1 MYHSAMP
8 QSACRC
14 RACGERD
21 TIAGFSTTIL
31 DSAFADTDADA
42 GEADEAEGDDAD
54 DGDGEDEADDVGDA
68 AAVAVAGS
76 LVARCR
82 AIASS
87 MAATFAL

>member
-31 DSAFADTDADA
+31 DLALADADADA
-42 GEADEAEGDDAD
+42 GDADAAAEDGTDEGDD
-54 DGDGEDEADDVGDA
+54 ED
-68 AAVAVAGS
+68 S
-76 LVARCR
+76 LVAKCR
-82 AIASS
+82 AMASS

>member
-31 DSAFADTDADA
+31 DLTLADADA
-42 GEADEAEGDDAD
+42 DDEDVDAAD
-54 DGDGEDEADDVGDA
+54 DEDEGVDEDEADDVGD
-68 AAVAVAGS
+68 AVAVAGS

>member
-31 DSAFADTDADA
+31 DMALADADTDDD
-42 GEADEAEGDDAD
+42 GVDETEEDDTDEGDD
-54 DGDGEDEADDVGDA
+54 EDEADGA
-68 AAVAVAGS
+68 ADAVAVVADS
-76 LVARCR
+76 LVAKFR